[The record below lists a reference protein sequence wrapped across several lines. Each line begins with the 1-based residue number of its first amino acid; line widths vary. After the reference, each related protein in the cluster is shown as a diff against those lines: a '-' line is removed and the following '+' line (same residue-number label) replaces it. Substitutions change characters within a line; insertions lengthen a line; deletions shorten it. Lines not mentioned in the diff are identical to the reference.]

1 MFAHKPEK
9 SKLDQAV
16 PAIRIEISPEPS
28 PLERAVIE
36 AAAHHHLQNSQDAE
50 PNSRSRY
57 GATPLREFER

>member
-1 MFAHKPEK
+1 MSAQKSEKPK
-9 SKLDQAV
+9 IGQAV
-16 PAIRIEISPEPS
+16 PAVRIEISPEPS

-57 GATPLREFER
+57 GATRMREFER

>member
-1 MFAHKPEK
+1 MSAQKSEKPK
-9 SKLDQAV
+9 ISQAV

-57 GATPLREFER
+57 GATRLREFER